1 MAGTGGRMVK
11 PAASD
16 AMNAFHHK
24 ASEPRCTTW
33 KARIA
38 QHMRIV
44 SPEVSPEGIGA
55 QMLYAAEIGAD
66 RRESLAK
73 KSGQDI
79 GRWIPAE

>member
-1 MAGTGGRMVK
+1 
-11 PAASD
+11 
-16 AMNAFHHK
+16 
-24 ASEPRCTTW
+24 
-33 KARIA
+33 
-38 QHMRIV
+38 MRIV
-44 SPEVSPEGIGA
+44 SPEVLPEGIGA